1 MSIPNPMDKD
11 KPAIFSIADTQS
23 SELEPFVKSMSK
35 IKKSGVHN
43 PLKVCNKLIEYK
55 SNVE

>member
-23 SELEPFVKSMSK
+23 SECELKPFVDSMNK
-35 IKKSGVHN
+35 ITKSGVHN
-43 PLKVCNKLIEYK
+43 PLKVCIKGVL
-55 SNVE
+55 